1 MLKKRREK
9 LMLINY
15 TKPLFSMLIN
25 HQGRAIFSLA
35 LTLILSA
42 CSVTPGSELTDNQE
56 LSTASNKNYTEAI
69 SEMKSGKL
77 KRAQILLSKVIRQQ
91 PNFSN
96 AHVNLGIIYIKMKM
110 FKKAEDSLQLA
121 LKINPDN
128 IYALNQL
135 GFLYRVNGEF
145 SKAKDSYEKAISI
158 DSNYVNAHLNLGILY
173 DLYLYDLDNAIEQ
186 YKIYTDLSKNKDKKV
201 SKWIFDLERR
211 NKKTLIQR

>member
-15 TKPLFSMLIN
+15 IKSLFSMLTI
-25 HQGRAIFSLA
+25 HQSRVIFSLA

-42 CSVTPGSELTDNQE
+42 CSVTPDSGLSNSQE
-56 LSTASNKNYTEAI
+56 LNAVSTKNYTEAI

-77 KRAQILLSKVIRQQ
+77 KRAQVLLANVIKQH

-96 AHVNLGIIYIKMKM
+96 AHVNLSIIYIKMKI
-110 FKKAEDSLQLA
+110 FKKAESSLQQA
-121 LKINPDN
+121 LKFSPEN
-128 IYALNQL
+128 IYALNQQ

-158 DSNYVNAHLNLGILY
+158 DSNYANAHLNLGILY

-186 YKIYTDLSKNKDKKV
+186 YKIYTDLSKDKDEKV
-201 SKWIFDLERR
+201 SKWIVELERR
-211 NKKTLIQR
+211 NKKTLSQR